1 MRKIMLAILP
11 LFLLLA
17 SCDNDPFTYA
27 LIETDMGNIKVML
40 YPETPRH
47 TENFIKLANE
57 GYYDGTIFHRIISN
71 FMIQGGDPD
80 SKDASPG
87 QRLGGGGPGYT
98 IPHEIGAPHIAG
110 ALAAA
115 RTNNPEKA
123 SSGSQFYIVTGIRQ
137 MDTSLDQMEKSKGIK
152 YNETQR
158 NRYKEI
164 GGRPD
169 LDAEY
174 TVFGEVVEG
183 MDIVMKIAN
192 AEKDPSDRPVQDIS
206 MKVRIVD

>member
-1 MRKIMLAILP
+1 MRKTLLALLP
-11 LFLLLA
+11 LLFFLT
-17 SCDNDPFTYA
+17 SCDTDPNTYA

-47 TENFIKLANE
+47 TENFVKLANE
-57 GYYDGTIFHRIISN
+57 GYFDGTLFHRIISN

-80 SKDASPG
+80 SKTAGPG

-123 SSGSQFYIVTGIRQ
+123 SSGSQFYIVTGIQ
-137 MDTSLDQMEKSKGIK
+137 QVDSALDQIERRKNFK

-158 NRYKEI
+158 QLYKEK

-169 LDAEY
+169 LDGEY
-174 TVFGEVVEG
+174 TVFGEVIEG
-183 MDIVMKIAN
+183 MDVVMKIAT
-192 AEKDPSDRPVQDIS
+192 AEKDPADRPVQDIS
-206 MKVRIVD
+206 MKVSIVD